1 MAGRALSLGL
11 DVYGKEKKLK
21 SHFMAKKEKLI
32 DAYIAKSAGFAKP
45 ILNKIRELVHKAC
58 PDVEEKMKWSMP
70 FFDYKGEMLCHM
82 ASFKQHA
89 VMGFWKVPLMK
100 DSILVENAKSETA
113 MGHLGRIGSLKDM
126 PSDKKITAWIKEAM
140 QLNDNG
146 IKLPAKAK
154 PADKKELII
163 PDYFTKVLSKN
174 KKAKQVFENFAYSH
188 RKEYVMWITEAK
200 TEETRNKRMET
211 ALEWLAEGKSR
222 LWKYESK

>member
-1 MAGRALSLGL
+1 
-11 DVYGKEKKLK
+11 
-21 SHFMAKKEKLI
+21 MAKKEKLI

-58 PDVEEKMKWSMP
+58 PDAEEKMKWSMP

-89 VMGFWKVPLMK
+89 VMGFWKATLMK

-163 PDYFTKVLSKN
+163 PDYFTKAFPKIKKQNRFLKTLPTHTEKN
-174 KKAKQVFENFAYSH
+174 
-188 RKEYVMWITEAK
+188 M
-200 TEETRNKRMET
+200 
-211 ALEWLAEGKSR
+211 
-222 LWKYESK
+222 